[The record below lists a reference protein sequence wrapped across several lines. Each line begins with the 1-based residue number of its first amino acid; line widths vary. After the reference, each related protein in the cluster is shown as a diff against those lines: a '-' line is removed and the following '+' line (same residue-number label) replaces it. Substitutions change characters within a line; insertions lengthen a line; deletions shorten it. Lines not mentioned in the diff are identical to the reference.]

1 MMQGALED
9 ISKAVGN
16 TPIVLLHRVTAG
28 VPVEIYV
35 KCEFLNPGG
44 SHKDRLAS
52 NMLRRAE
59 EDGLK
64 PGGTIVEA
72 TSGNTGASL
81 ALLAALRGYK
91 CVFVMPDKMSQE
103 KISHLRAF
111 GARVV
116 VCPTAVEPDDPRSY
130 YQVAQR
136 IAKETPNCF
145 YANQYHNP
153 ANPEAHYLSSGP
165 EIWKQTGGDFEVFCA
180 GMGTGGTLSGTG
192 KYLREKKPGIKIV
205 GVDPVGSLYYDF
217 VKQGRIT
224 KPFSYKVEGIGE
236 DFFPTSMNLKILD
249 DVVRVDDRECF
260 TMTRDLTR
268 LEGLFVGGSGGAAVS
283 GAVKYA
289 RTMVER
295 GEATVPSPAGG
306 GSRPARILVFLADGG
321 HKYLSKIFNDDWMR
335 ENGFLDESPG
345 IGTVSDILRDKKP
358 LVTARPEMRLRD
370 VVDQMKSLSISQLP
384 VVDKGKM
391 RGIVA
396 EVDLLRALVSGG
408 KTLDSPIAEVV
419 EDDYAT
425 VTPNTKIELLQGVL
439 ADAKVAIVEDRGSVI
454 GIVTKIDLIDFLAKH
469 RTVPASTPPSP

>member
-9 ISKAVGN
+9 ISHAVGN
-16 TPIVLLHRVTAG
+16 TPIVRLFRTAGG

-59 EDGLK
+59 EGGLK

-81 ALLAALRGYK
+81 ALLAAIRGYR

-136 IAKETPNCF
+136 IAAETPNSF

-153 ANPEAHYLSSGP
+153 ANPESHYISSGP

-180 GMGTGGTLSGTG
+180 GMGTGGTLSGVG
-192 KYLREKKPGIKIV
+192 KFLRERKPSIKIV
-205 GVDPVGSLYYDF
+205 GIDPVGSLYYDF

-224 KPFSYKVEGIGE
+224 KSFAYKVEGIGE
-236 DFFPTSMNLKILD
+236 DFLPTTMNLGILD
-249 DVVRVDDRECF
+249 DVVRVDDKECF
-260 TMTRDLTR
+260 LMTRDLTR
-268 LEGLFVGGSGGAAVS
+268 CEGLFVGGSGGAAVA
-283 GAVKYA
+283 GALKYA

-295 GEATVPSPAGG
+295 GEATVGD
-306 GSRPARILVFLADGG
+306 RPARILVFLADAG
-321 HKYLSKIFNDDWMR
+321 HKYLSKIFSDDWMR
-335 ENGFLDESPG
+335 ENGFLDDSPG
-345 IGTVSDILRDKKP
+345 MGTVRDMLRDK
-358 LVTARPEMRLRD
+358 ARPVVARPDARLRD
-370 VVDQMKSLSISQLP
+370 VVDQMKRLSISQLP
-384 VVDKGKM
+384 VVRDGKM
-391 RGIVA
+391 CGIVA

-419 EDDYAT
+419 ESDYAT
-425 VTPNTKIELLQGVL
+425 VTPNTRIELLQGVL
-439 ADAKVAIVEDRGSVI
+439 ADAKVAIVEEEDKLV
-454 GIVTKIDLIDFLAKH
+454 GIVTKIDLIDFLAK
-469 RTVPASTPPSP
+469 RLPDIRASKPPVADS

>member
-16 TPIVLLHRVTAG
+16 TPIVQLHRVTG
-28 VPVEIYV
+28 GIPVEIYV

-44 SHKDRLAS
+44 SHKDRLAA
-52 NMLRRAE
+52 NMLKRAE
-59 EDGLK
+59 EQGLR

-130 YQVAQR
+130 YQVAMR
-136 IAKETPNCF
+136 IARETPNCF

-153 ANPEAHYLSSGP
+153 ANPESHYLSSGP
-165 EIWKQTGGDFEVFCA
+165 EIWRQTNLDFEVFCA

-192 KYLREKKPGIKIV
+192 KFLREKKPGIKIV

-217 VKQGRIT
+217 VKQGRVT
-224 KPFSYKVEGIGE
+224 KSFSYKVEGIGE
-236 DFFPTSMNLKILD
+236 DFFPTTMNLGILD

-260 TMTRDLTR
+260 LTTRDLTR
-268 LEGLFVGGSGGAAVS
+268 LEGLFVGGSGGAAVA
-283 GAVKYA
+283 GAMKYA
-289 RTMVER
+289 RTMVDR
-295 GEATVPSPAGG
+295 GEAVVGD
-306 GSRPARILVFLADGG
+306 RPARILVFLADAG

-335 ENGFLDESPG
+335 ENGFLDEAPG
-345 IGTVSDILRDKKP
+345 IGTVRDILAAPGREKRP
-358 LVTARPEMRLRD
+358 LVTARPDARLRE
-370 VVDQMKSLSISQLP
+370 VIDQMKSLGISQLP
-384 VVDKGKM
+384 VVAQGKL

-396 EVDLLRALVSGG
+396 EVDLLRALVTGG

-419 EDDYAT
+419 EGDYAT
-425 VTPNTKIELLQGVL
+425 VTPNTKV
-439 ADAKVAIVEDRGSVI
+439 DIVEEGDQVV

-469 RTVPASTPPSP
+469 SPAHKSTPPTPPTPG

>member
-1 MMQGALED
+1 MMQGALTD
-9 ISKAVGN
+9 ISQAVGN
-16 TPIVLLHRVTAG
+16 TPIVRLNKITAG
-28 VPVEIYV
+28 LGVEIYV
-35 KCEFLNPGG
+35 KCEYLNPGG
-44 SHKDRLAS
+44 SHKDRLAA

-116 VCPTAVEPDDPRSY
+116 VCPTAVEPEDPRSY
-130 YQVAQR
+130 YQVALR
-136 IAKETPNCF
+136 LARETPNCF

-153 ANPEAHYLSSGP
+153 ANPEAHYRSSGP
-165 EIWKQTGGDFEVFCA
+165 EIWKQTGGDFDVFCA

-192 KYLREKKPGIKIV
+192 RYLREQKPSIKIV

-217 VKQGRIT
+217 VKTGRVT

-236 DFFPTSMNLKILD
+236 DFFPTTMNLKILD
-249 DVVRVDDRECF
+249 DVVRVDDKECF
-260 TMTRDLTR
+260 LMTRELTR
-268 LEGLFVGGSGGAAVS
+268 CEGLFVGGSGGAAVA

-289 RTMVER
+289 RGMIAR
-295 GEATVPSPAGG
+295 GESQVGD
-306 GSRPARILVFLADGG
+306 RPARNLVFLADAG
-321 HKYLSKIFNDDWMR
+321 HKYVSKIFNDDWMR
-335 ENGFLDESPG
+335 ENGFLEDTPG
-345 IGTVSDILRDKKP
+345 IGTVRDVLAGLEKRP
-358 LVTARPEMRLRD
+358 VVTADPGASLRE
-370 VVDQMKSLSISQLP
+370 VIGQMKDLGISQLP
-384 VVDKGKM
+384 VVERGGKL

-408 KTLDSPIAEVV
+408 KTLESRIDEVV

-425 VTPNTKIELLQGVL
+425 VTPNTKVELLQSVL
-439 ADAKVAIVEDRGSVI
+439 SEAKVAIVEEGDRVV
-454 GIVTKIDLIDFLAKH
+454 GIVTKIDLIDFFAKLAAPG
-469 RTVPASTPPSP
+469 TVTTPPPAT

>member
-1 MMQGALED
+1 MMQGALEN

-16 TPIVLLHRVTAG
+16 TPIVQLHRVTGG

-44 SHKDRLAS
+44 SHKDRLAF
-52 NMLRRAE
+52 NMLKHAE

-116 VCPTAVEPDDPRSY
+116 VCPTAVDAEDPRSY
-130 YQVAQR
+130 YKTALR
-136 IAKETPNCF
+136 IAAETPNCF

-165 EIWKQTGGDFEVFCA
+165 EVWQQTGGDFDVFCA

-192 KYLREKKPGIKIV
+192 KYLKEKKPSIKIV

-217 VKQGRIT
+217 VKQGRVT
-224 KPFSYKVEGIGE
+224 KAFSYKVEGIGE
-236 DFFPTSMNLKILD
+236 DFFPSTMNLKILD
-249 DVVRVDDRECF
+249 DIVRVDDKECF
-260 TMTRDLTR
+260 LMTRDLTR
-268 LEGLFVGGSGGAAVS
+268 LEGLFVGGSGGAAVA

-295 GEATVPSPAGG
+295 GEATMGG
-306 GSRPARILVFLADGG
+306 RPARILVFLADAG

-335 ENGFLDESPG
+335 ENGFLEDSPG
-345 IGTVSDILRDKKP
+345 IGTVRDLLQGKKP
-358 LVTARPEMRLRD
+358 LITARPEARIRD
-370 VVDQMKSLSISQLP
+370 VVDQMKELGISQLP
-384 VVDKGKM
+384 VVEHGKM
-391 RGIVA
+391 RGIVG
-396 EVDLLRALVSGG
+396 EVDVLRALVSGG
-408 KTLDSPIAEVV
+408 KTMESPIAEVV

-425 VTPNTKIELLQGVL
+425 VTPNTKLELLQGVL
-439 ADAKVAIVEDRGSVI
+439 ADAKVAIVEERDQVV

-469 RTVPASTPPSP
+469 TTVSASVPPGA